1 MCEKILLTN
10 LKLLY
15 TLYGLFFP
23 RSPISLQLSILSI
36 FAPFWFKMAHCMYYM
51 YFVGKLNKFVKVSY
65 ITFILTFARSLTTFD
80 VFILTICH
88 PSKYYTAEFIKYT
101 QTMRQVCRR
110 WISRKNKFGGT
121 IKKAKSIPYC

>member
-1 MCEKILLTN
+1 MLIFTA
-10 LKLLY
+10 Y
-15 TLYGLFFP
+15 F
-23 RSPISLQLSILSI
+23 SPEAISLQLRILGI

-88 PSKYYTAEFIKYT
+88 PSKYYTAEFIK
-101 QTMRQVCRR
+101 
-110 WISRKNKFGGT
+110 
-121 IKKAKSIPYC
+121 